1 MRKREAEAIVDDII
15 NEIRYY
21 RESFKETLE
30 HLDNTHEL
38 HLFRNKLVKIVMDE
52 E

>member
-15 NEIRYY
+15 NEMQYMPA
-21 RESFKETLE
+21 FKEAFE
-30 HLDNTHEL
+30 KLDEGWL
-38 HLFRNKLVKIVMDE
+38 ISDLKNKLVKIVMDE

>member
-15 NEIRYY
+15 NEMRYMPAFS
-21 RESFKETLE
+21 EAFEK
-30 HLDNTHEL
+30 LDDGCGIYDLKNNL
-38 HLFRNKLVKIVMDE
+38 IKSVMDE

>member
-15 NEIRYY
+15 NELRHMA
-21 RESFKETLE
+21 SFKEAFKKLE
-30 HLDNTHEL
+30 ENYGTYDLRETI
-38 HLFRNKLVKIVMDE
+38 VKIVMDE

>member
-15 NEIRYY
+15 NEMRSIDSLAAAF
-21 RESFKETLE
+21 EQLE
-30 HLDNTHEL
+30 ENYEYFNLKQT
-38 HLFRNKLVKIVMDE
+38 LVKIVMDE